1 MIRAPSLRLRLV
13 TASLA
18 WIVVSLAITGVLLV
32 WLFRSHIEH
41 RFDRTLYDHLEEL
54 AAAAEIGA
62 DGAPMLSWEPADP
75 RFKPAL
81 SGWYWQI
88 VADGQTLRTSASL
101 NGATLAVQGPGIGH
115 PHAYRYATGPAGE
128 TLRLIVQDIV
138 LPGRQQPL
146 TVTIAGPCA
155 DIHTDVR
162 SFAGHLALSL
172 GVLAVTLGVLVR
184 LQVGYGLRPLGNVQ
198 SGLNAVRLGARDQ
211 LAESDSPAEVLPLIQ
226 EVNALLRQRQA
237 MIERARAEAGDLAH
251 ALKTP
256 IAVISNE
263 AGRIGDSAGAIIQG
277 EIGRMRQAVE
287 HHLVRARAAAGFR
300 SPHARAALD
309 EVLADVR
316 FSLERLYPERA
327 LMVTTP
333 TGASFAGEAD
343 DLGEMIGNLADNA
356 GKWARGR
363 IAIEAA
369 VVGERLTITVDD
381 DGPGLDAAGRVAAV
395 ERGGRLDT
403 DKPGHGLGLSI
414 VAHLAELYG
423 GRLTLSPSQLGGL
436 RAELDLPAG
445 SASQAD

>member
-1 MIRAPSLRLRLV
+1 MTRAPALRLRLV

-32 WLFRSHIEH
+32 WLFRSHIEQ

-62 DGAPMLSWEPADP
+62 GGAPTLSWEPADP

-81 SGWYWQI
+81 SGWYWEI
-88 VADGQTLRTSASL
+88 HADGLMLRASPSL
-101 NGATLAVQGPGIGH
+101 NGATLGVQGPGAGQ
-115 PHAYRYATGPAGE
+115 PRSYQYAKGPAGE
-128 TLRLIVQDIV
+128 DLRLIVQDIV
-138 LPGRQQPL
+138 LPERPGAL
-146 TVTIAGPCA
+146 TIVVAGPCT

-162 SFAGHLALSL
+162 SFAGNLAMSL
-172 GVLAVTLGVLVR
+172 GVLALTLGMLVL
-184 LQVGYGLRPLGNVQ
+184 LQVGYGLRPLCNMQ
-198 SGLNAVRLGARDQ
+198 SALNAVRLGSRDQ
-211 LAESDSPAEVLPLIQ
+211 LAESDSPAEVLPLIE

-256 IAVISNE
+256 IAAISNE
-263 AGRIGDSAGAIIQG
+263 AGRIDDEAGAIIQA

-309 EVLADVR
+309 DVLADVQ
-316 FSLERLYPERA
+316 FSLQRLYPEQA
-327 LMVTTP
+327 VVVETP
-333 TGASFAGEAD
+333 AGASFAGQAD

-363 IAIEAA
+363 ITIAAA
-369 VVGERLTITVDD
+369 VVGERLAVTVDD
-381 DGPGLDAAGRVAAV
+381 DGPGLDAAGQIAAV

-403 DKPGHGLGLSI
+403 EKPGHGLGLSI

-423 GRLTLSPSQLGGL
+423 GRLTLSSSPLGGL
-436 RAELDLPAG
+436 HAELDLPAG
-445 SASQAD
+445 